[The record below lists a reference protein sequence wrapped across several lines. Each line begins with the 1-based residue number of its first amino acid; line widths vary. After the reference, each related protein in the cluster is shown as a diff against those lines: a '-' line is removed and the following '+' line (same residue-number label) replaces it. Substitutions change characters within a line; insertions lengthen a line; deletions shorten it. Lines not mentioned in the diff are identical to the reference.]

1 MARYIGSVCRL
12 CRREGMKLFL
22 KAERCNS
29 YKCAM
34 EKRPFAP
41 GRHGAS
47 KKFKVSEYGLQLR
60 EKQKA
65 KRFYGVLEN
74 QFKRYFE
81 MAEKMPGR
89 TGENL
94 LVLIERRLDNVLI
107 KSGLFKS
114 KQTARQFITHGHI
127 LINGKKLDIPSY
139 LVKEGDLIKI
149 SDSSK
154 EILVI
159 KKLKEETEQTFIVP
173 SWLTMDIEKLEVK
186 VVRIPNREDITVQ
199 INEQLIVE
207 LYSK

>member
-12 CRREGMKLFL
+12 CRREGTKLFL
-22 KAERCNS
+22 KAERCSS

-41 GRHGAS
+41 GQHGAS

-65 KRFYGVLEN
+65 KRFYGVLET

-81 MAEKMPGR
+81 MAEKMSGR

-139 LVKEGDLIKI
+139 LVKEGDLIKV
-149 SDSSK
+149 SDTSK

-159 KKLKEETEQTFIVP
+159 KKLKEETEQTFVIP
-173 SWLTMDIEKLEVK
+173 SWLTMDLDKLEVK

>member
-1 MARYIGSVCRL
+1 LARYIGSVCRL
-12 CRREGMKLFL
+12 CRREGTKLFL
-22 KAERCNS
+22 KAERCSS

-41 GRHGAS
+41 GQHGAS

-65 KRFYGVLEN
+65 KRFYGVLET

-81 MAEKMPGR
+81 MAEKMSGR

-139 LVKEGDLIKI
+139 LVKEGDLIKV
-149 SDSSK
+149 SDTSK

-159 KKLKEETEQTFIVP
+159 KKLKEETEQTFVIP
-173 SWLTMDIEKLEVK
+173 SWLTMDLDKLEVK